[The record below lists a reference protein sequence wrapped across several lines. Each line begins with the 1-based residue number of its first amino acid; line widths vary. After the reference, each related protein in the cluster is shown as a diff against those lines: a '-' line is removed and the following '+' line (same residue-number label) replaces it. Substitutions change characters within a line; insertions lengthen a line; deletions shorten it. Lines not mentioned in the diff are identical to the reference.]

1 VDEEVPSS
9 VTKKFD
15 QAVSLIDQTATSPEK
30 KIRKLFKGA
39 AKALKQAKAKGNRAA
54 KGKQPKISSDCAAVL
69 AGAADGVAAGL
80 PL

>member
-1 VDEEVPSS
+1 MMLQESMRM
-9 VTKKFD
+9 
-15 QAVSLIDQTATSPEK
+15 VS
-30 KIRKLFKGA
+30 RKPFRRFHNYLLGCAAEFVAPALKGA

-54 KGKQPKISSDCAAVL
+54 KGKKPKISPDCAAVL